1 MSHSG
6 TKLRTNLDND
16 DITGHLAGE
25 PDHTHGD
32 IYSRELKKHDD
43 MCAYIRQNLAAQE
56 NILSVLDDARLNFAH
71 VYKRQREENQRYDDK
86 INQLVLASQSSNE
99 IMTKMENGEKFLENL
114 EKELAKISGVL
125 EAAKSMRDKIRSKI
139 LVPARPKVPK
149 PKPKPKG
156 INDDL
161 MAELKE
167 LGMDDDPEF
176 LEFLSQGGDLGT
188 IMPPKSI
195 PKLPGIPQSA
205 VRHAMNPNQQMYY
218 PPQQP
223 QASQYRPQG
232 PPQNFQQP
240 NVPHSTAPPYAPNVS
255 LPNGAAGSMGPSP
268 GNPSG
273 PRLSAVEQFHKNME
287 RMKSSNKQQPPPSR
301 LPPSSV
307 NSSQTVPSHG
317 ISAQGVPSQGP
328 SQVRN
333 IPTEGLHGSVQPPV
347 SIHGGLLSGQPLSP
361 KTLDTMPPPDDTLAR
376 ERAELE
382 KERKRLADEQQKQ
395 AAMTQNMKAMEQQR
409 LRQEQ
414 QFQQQQKEMME
425 KLQME
430 KMNNQRQQ
438 QLLEQQRIQQQ
449 QQHQL
454 QQQQLQQQM
463 QHQLQQQQHQQKLL
477 LEQQKKAQQLQQD
490 AMKSQQMNRAGSLA
504 PQQRPPNSLTP
515 SRPPVTLSPINKTLN
530 GPNQATQP
538 VRPGSNPLSPVPGGI
553 RASSPAVISQYQNPN
568 SNQMAQPRPVQNS
581 GHTLFNG
588 ISQGNGM
595 NSTTDDW
602 LMKYRKPAVTN
613 TTSSTQKNL
622 RYPSQPNSVIPSGWF
637 SKCFQSFGRIIFF
650 TVKVQNTR

>member
-1 MSHSG
+1 
-6 TKLRTNLDND
+6 
-16 DITGHLAGE
+16 
-25 PDHTHGD
+25 
-32 IYSRELKKHDD
+32 

-114 EKELAKISGVL
+114 EKELEKISGVL

-205 VRHAMNPNQQMYY
+205 VRHAMNPNQQLYY

-223 QASQYRPQG
+223 QPSQYRPQG
-232 PPQNFQQP
+232 PPQNFPQP
-240 NVPHSTAPPYAPNVS
+240 NVPHSTAPPYAPNGT
-255 LPNGAAGSMGPSP
+255 LPNGVARPMGPSGNP
-268 GNPSG
+268 GNQGG

-287 RMKSSNKQQPPPSR
+287 RMKSSNKQQQQPPSR

-307 NSSQTVPSHG
+307 IPPQS
-317 ISAQGVPSQGP
+317 VPSQGVSSQSAP
-328 SQVRN
+328 SQGPPPTRN
-333 IPTEGLHGSVQPPV
+333 IPTEGLHGSVPPV
-347 SIHGGLLSGQPLSP
+347 SIQGGIPSGQPLSP
-361 KTLDTMPPPDDTLAR
+361 KPVDAMPTQDDTLAR

-395 AAMTQNMKAMEQQR
+395 AAMMQNMKAMEHQR

-425 KLQME
+425 KLQIE

-449 QQHQL
+449 QQYQL

-463 QHQLQQQQHQQKLL
+463 QHQLQQQQHQQKIL

-490 AMKSQQMNRAGSLA
+490 AMKSQQMNHARSLA

-515 SRPPVTLSPINKTLN
+515 SRPPVTLSPINQTIN
-530 GPNQATQP
+530 DPNQSSQP
-538 VRPGSNPLSPVPGGI
+538 VRPESNPRSPIPGGI
-553 RASSPAVISQYQNPN
+553 RVPSPAALSQYQNPN
-568 SNQMAQPRPVQNS
+568 LSTNQMQPRPAQNS
-581 GHTLFNG
+581 SHTLFNG
-588 ISQGNGM
+588 ISQGNM

-613 TTSSTQKNL
+613 TTPSTQKNL

-637 SKCFQSFGRIIFF
+637 SKSFSSDMPSE
-650 TVKVQNTR
+650 

>member
-1 MSHSG
+1 
-6 TKLRTNLDND
+6 
-16 DITGHLAGE
+16 
-25 PDHTHGD
+25 
-32 IYSRELKKHDD
+32 

-86 INQLVLASQSSNE
+86 INQLVLASKSSNE

-125 EAAKSMRDKIRSKI
+125 EAAKSMRDNIRSKI
-139 LVPARPKVPK
+139 LIPARPKVPK

-176 LEFLSQGGDLGT
+176 LEFLSQGGDMGT
-188 IMPPKSI
+188 VMPPKSL

-205 VRHAMNPNQQMYY
+205 VRHAMNPDQQMYY

-223 QASQYRPQG
+223 QTSQYRPRVP
-232 PPQNFQQP
+232 PPQNP
-240 NVPHSTAPPYAPNVS
+240 SVPHSNAPANPPNVRP
-255 LPNGAAGSMGPSP
+255 PNGIAAPM
-268 GNPSG
+268 NPSGAPGIQTG

-287 RMKSSNKQQPPPSR
+287 RMKSSNKQQPQTRMQPPGGNA
-301 LPPSSV
+301 P
-307 NSSQTVPSHG
+307 QAVPNHG
-317 ISAQGVPSQGP
+317 NPFQGFPNQGP
-328 SQVRN
+328 PQVRN
-333 IPTEGLHGSVQPPV
+333 IPTEGLHGTVPAV
-347 SIHGGLLSGQPLSP
+347 STQDAISTGQPLSP
-361 KTLDTMPPPDDTLAR
+361 KPPNMNVIPPQDDTLAR

-382 KERKRLADEQQKQ
+382 KERKRLAEEQQKQ
-395 AAMTQNMKAMEQQR
+395 AAMMQSMKEMEQQR
-409 LRQEQ
+409 FRQEQ

-454 QQQQLQQQM
+454 QQQQLQQQI
-463 QHQLQQQQHQQKLL
+463 QQQQYQQKMLM
-477 LEQQKKAQQLQQD
+477 EQQKKAQQAQQD
-490 AMKSQQMNRAGSLA
+490 AMKSQQMNHARSLA

-515 SRPPVTLSPINKTLN
+515 SRPPATLSPMNQTLN
-530 GPNQATQP
+530 GPNQAAQP
-538 VRPGSNPLSPVPGGI
+538 VRPESNPRSPIPGVI

-568 SNQMAQPRPVQNS
+568 LSYASTSQMQPRPTQNS
-581 GHTLFNG
+581 THTLFNG
-588 ISQGNGM
+588 ISQGNV
-595 NSTTDDW
+595 NSPTDDW

-613 TTSSTQKNL
+613 TTPSTQKNL
-622 RYPSQPNSVIPSGWF
+622 RYPSQPNSVIPSGGF
-637 SKCFQSFGRIIFF
+637 SKCFQLSNTVRVDTIIHFI
-650 TVKVQNTR
+650 VKVQNTR

>member
-1 MSHSG
+1 
-6 TKLRTNLDND
+6 
-16 DITGHLAGE
+16 
-25 PDHTHGD
+25 
-32 IYSRELKKHDD
+32 

-86 INQLVLASQSSNE
+86 INQLVLASKSSNE

-125 EAAKSMRDKIRSKI
+125 EAAKSMRDNIRSKI

-188 IMPPKSI
+188 IMPPKSL

-205 VRHAMNPNQQMYY
+205 VRHAMNPDQQMYY
-218 PPQQP
+218 PPQT
-223 QASQYRPQG
+223 SQYRHRGP
-232 PPQNFQQP
+232 PPQNP
-240 NVPHSTAPPYAPNVS
+240 SVPHSTAPANPPNVRP
-255 LPNGAAGSMGPSP
+255 PNGIGGPM
-268 GNPSG
+268 NPSGVPGIQTG

-287 RMKSSNKQQPPPSR
+287 RMKSSNKQQPQTRMQPPGGNG
-301 LPPSSV
+301 P
-307 NSSQTVPSHG
+307 QAVPNHG
-317 ISAQGVPSQGP
+317 IPFQGVPNQGP
-328 SQVRN
+328 PQVRN
-333 IPTEGLHGSVQPPV
+333 IPTEGLHGSVPAV
-347 SIHGGLLSGQPLSP
+347 STQGDISSGQPL
-361 KTLDTMPPPDDTLAR
+361 KPPNTNTIPPQDDTLAR

-382 KERKRLADEQQKQ
+382 KERKRLAEEQQKQ
-395 AAMTQNMKAMEQQR
+395 AAMMQSMKAMEQQR
-409 LRQEQ
+409 FRQEQ

-454 QQQQLQQQM
+454 QQQQLQQQI
-463 QHQLQQQQHQQKLL
+463 QQQQYQQKIL
-477 LEQQKKAQQLQQD
+477 LEQQKKAQQAQQD
-490 AMKSQQMNRAGSLA
+490 AMKSQQMNHARSLA

-515 SRPPVTLSPINKTLN
+515 SRPPATLSPMNQTLN
-530 GPNQATQP
+530 GPNQAAQP
-538 VRPGSNPLSPVPGGI
+538 VRPESNPRSPIPGVI

-568 SNQMAQPRPVQNS
+568 LSYASASQMQPRPTQNS
-581 GHTLFNG
+581 THTLFNG
-588 ISQGNGM
+588 ISQGNA
-595 NSTTDDW
+595 NSPTDDW

-613 TTSSTQKNL
+613 TTPSTQKNL
-622 RYPSQPNSVIPSGWF
+622 RYPSQPNSVIPSGGF
-637 SKCFQSFGRIIFF
+637 SKCFQCSHRQLI
-650 TVKVQNTR
+650 Q

>member
-1 MSHSG
+1 
-6 TKLRTNLDND
+6 
-16 DITGHLAGE
+16 
-25 PDHTHGD
+25 
-32 IYSRELKKHDD
+32 

-188 IMPPKSI
+188 IMPPKSV

-232 PPQNFQQP
+232 PPQNFPQP

-255 LPNGAAGSMGPSP
+255 LPNGAAGPIGPS
-268 GNPSG
+268 GSSENQGG

-287 RMKSSNKQQPPPSR
+287 RMKSSNKHQQPPSR
-301 LPPSSV
+301 LPPSV
-307 NSSQTVPSHG
+307 TPSQTVPSHG
-317 ISAQGVPSQGP
+317 ISSQGVPTQVP
-328 SQVRN
+328 PPVRN
-333 IPTEGLHGSVQPPV
+333 IPSEGLHGSVPPV
-347 SIHGGLLSGQPLSP
+347 STQAGLPSAQPLSP
-361 KTLDTMPPPDDTLAR
+361 KPMDAMPPQDDTLAR

-395 AAMTQNMKAMEQQR
+395 AAMMQNMKAMEQQR

-430 KMNNQRQQ
+430 KINNQRQQ

-454 QQQQLQQQM
+454 QQQQLQQQI

-477 LEQQKKAQQLQQD
+477 LEQQKKAHQLQQD
-490 AMKSQQMNRAGSLA
+490 AMKSQQMNHARSLA

-515 SRPPVTLSPINKTLN
+515 SRPPVTLSPINQNIN
-530 GPNQATQP
+530 GPSQSTQP
-538 VRPGSNPLSPVPGGI
+538 VRPGSNPRSPVPGAI

-568 SNQMAQPRPVQNS
+568 LSTNQIQPRPTQNS
-581 GHTLFNG
+581 SHTLFNG
-588 ISQGNGM
+588 ISQGNM

-637 SKCFQSFGRIIFF
+637 SKCFPSSDRLSE
-650 TVKVQNTR
+650 